1 MNDTVAPTG
10 LTQAMLGFERVLQRC
25 RSRRELQFAL
35 VNEAFTLL
43 QYDQGVLAEPGLAG
57 SAGLSAVSGLAEVD
71 ANAPFAQWFAQL
83 AHWLAHQPGK
93 IIALTPT
100 DLRADIAVAGADWLP
115 GHALACK
122 LAGPDGTPVGLL
134 WFARAQPYNEQELA
148 LAEWLADAAGF
159 ALWGWRARKPAF
171 AAWMKRAF
179 AGRRARYAVAAALV
193 LTIIPVRLSVLA
205 PAEVTPR
212 DPTPITAPADGVVQ
226 RVWVEPNQRVK
237 SGEVLV
243 TLDDTVT
250 RNRLLVAK
258 KSLEIAQAELQ
269 RATGKAFADD
279 QSKSELQI
287 LDARAKEKAAEVAY
301 LTELLQRIRMTA
313 PRDGIAIFADPLD
326 WLGKP
331 VQTGE
336 RIMLLSEP
344 AAVELTLYVP
354 ADDAIQLDAGT
365 AVRMFLN
372 VAPLS
377 SLAATVTQTSY
388 EAVQTSEGSLAYVLK
403 AKLDEKTP
411 PRIGLK
417 GTAKLYAGYVP
428 LGYYVLRKPLAWLR
442 RAAGL

>member
-1 MNDTVAPTG
+1 MSDAPSAAQ
-10 LTQAMLGFERVLQRC
+10 LPQALLGFQRALQHC
-25 RSRRELQFAL
+25 RSPRELQFAL
-35 VNEAFTLL
+35 VNEAYSLL
-43 QYDQGVLAEPGLAG
+43 HYDQAVLATPGLTG
-57 SAGLSAVSGLAEVD
+57 RLGLVAVSGLAEVD
-71 ANAPFAQWFAQL
+71 INAPFAQWFTRL
-83 AHWLAHQPGK
+83 AAWLVTQPGK
-93 IIALTPT
+93 VIPMTPAQMPA
-100 DLRADIAVAGADWLP
+100 DLADSGADWVP
-115 GHALACK
+115 AHALACK
-122 LAGPDGTPVGLL
+122 LSGPDGNLAGLL
-134 WFARAQPYNEQELA
+134 WFAGGDSSSAQA
-148 LAEWLADAAGF
+148 AAVGDWIADAAGH
-159 ALWGWRARKPAF
+159 AMWSWRARKPAS
-171 AAWMKRAF
+171 AWLKRLF
-179 AGRRARYAVAAALV
+179 TGRRAWYVATAVAV
-193 LTIIPVRLSVLA
+193 LIVFPVRLSVLA
-205 PAEVTPR
+205 PAEVTPLN
-212 DPTPITAPADGVVQ
+212 PTPITAPADGVVQ

-250 RNRLLVAK
+250 RNRLLVAG

-269 RATGKAFADD
+269 RATGKAFVDD

-287 LDARAKEKAAEVAY
+287 LDARVKEKAAEVTY

-313 PRDGIAIFADPLD
+313 PREGIAIFADPLD

-336 RIMLLSEP
+336 RIMLLSDP

-372 VAPLS
+372 ISPLS
-377 SLAATVTQTSY
+377 SLNATVTQTSY
-388 EAVQTSEGSLAYVLK
+388 EAVATPDGALAYVLK
-403 AKLDEKTP
+403 ARLDEHAP

-428 LGYYVLRKPLAWLR
+428 LVYYVLRKPLAWLR

>member
-1 MNDTVAPTG
+1 MNDTHAPTD
-10 LTQAMLGFERVLQRC
+10 LSQALLAFHRALQRC

-35 VNEAFTLL
+35 VNDAFAVLR
-43 QYDQGVLAEPGLAG
+43 YDQAVLAEPGLA
-57 SAGLSAVSGLAEVD
+57 ATHALTAVSGLAEVD
-71 ANAPFAQWFAQL
+71 VNAPFAQWFAKL
-83 AHWLAHQPGK
+83 ARWLAQQPGN
-93 IIALTPT
+93 IITLTPAA
-100 DLRADIAVAGADWLP
+100 LPADIAAMGADWIP
-115 GHALACK
+115 AHALACK
-122 LAGPDGTPVGLL
+122 LVAPDGTPVGLL
-134 WFARAQPYNEQELA
+134 WLSRAEPCTEQEMA

-159 ALWGWRARKPAF
+159 ALWGWRARKPAI
-171 AAWMKRAF
+171 AAWIKRAL
-179 AGRRARYAVAAALV
+179 AGRRVWYAIAAA
-193 LTIIPVRLSVLA
+193 TAFIIFPVRLSVLA

-212 DPTPITAPADGVVQ
+212 EPTPVTAPADGVVQ

-237 SGEVLV
+237 SGDVLV

-250 RNRLLVAK
+250 RNRLLVAR

-287 LDARAKEKAAEVAY
+287 LDARAKEKLAEVGY
-301 LTELLQRIRMTA
+301 LSELLQRIRMTA

-336 RIMLLSEP
+336 RIMLLSDP

-372 VAPLS
+372 ISPLS
-377 SLAATVTQTSY
+377 SFAATVTQTSY
-388 EAVQTSEGSLAYVLK
+388 EAVQTAEGTVAYVLK
-403 AKLDEKTP
+403 AKLEDHAP

-442 RAAGL
+442 RAAGV

>member
-1 MNDTVAPTG
+1 MNDTLARTD
-10 LTQAMLGFERVLQRC
+10 LTQALLGFQRALQRC
-25 RSRRELQFAL
+25 GSRRELQFAL

-43 QYDQGVLAEPGLAG
+43 RYDQAVLAEPGLAG
-57 SAGLSAVSGLAEVD
+57 RPGLSAVSGLAEVD
-71 ANAPFAQWFAQL
+71 VNAPFAQWFARL
-83 AHWLAHQPGK
+83 AQWVMAQPAK
-93 IIALTPT
+93 IIAVTPAA
-100 DLRADIAVAGADWLP
+100 LPPEIAAAGADWLP
-115 GHALACK
+115 AHALACN

-134 WFARAQPYNEQELA
+134 WFARAQSCNEQELA

-171 AAWMKRAF
+171 VAWLKRAL
-179 AGRRARYAVAAALV
+179 AGRRAWYAVAAVAALLV
-193 LTIIPVRLSVLA
+193 FPVRLSVLA
-205 PAEVTPR
+205 PAEVTPL

-237 SGEVLV
+237 SGAVLV
-243 TLDDTVT
+243 TLDDTVI

-301 LTELLQRIRMTA
+301 LSELLQRIRMTA

-336 RIMLLSEP
+336 RIMLLSDP
-344 AAVELTLYVP
+344 ATVELTLYVP
-354 ADDAIQLDAGT
+354 ADDAIQLDPGT
-365 AVRMFLN
+365 EVRMFLN
-372 VAPLS
+372 VSPLS
-377 SLAATVTQTSY
+377 SLAAIVTQTSY
-388 EAVQTSEGSLAYVLK
+388 EAAQTAEGTLASSGGGGVRLLAESKLK
-403 AKLDEKTP
+403 KAVH
-411 PRIGLK
+411 PR
-417 GTAKLYAGYVP
+417 
-428 LGYYVLRKPLAWLR
+428 
-442 RAAGL
+442 